1 MTWHFGVNT
10 IGGTQRLPLPVLA
23 LVASVLGG
31 VSAQAQTA
39 IPEPRAIARRRDRRE
54 ARIGEEACLVPR
66 NDTPMKAFVDQWLHL
81 AEASGGNQR
90 TGHQWLQ

>member
-1 MTWHFGVNT
+1 MTWHLGVNM
-10 IGGTQRLPLPVLA
+10 IGGTQRLPVPVLA

-54 ARIGEEACLVPR
+54 ARMGEGARLMPR
-66 NDTPMKAFVDQWLHL
+66 NDTPMKAFVGQRLHL

-90 TGHQWLQ
+90 AGHQWLQ

>member
-23 LVASVLGG
+23 LAASMLGG
-31 VSAQAQTA
+31 GSARAETA
-39 IPEPRAIARRRDRRE
+39 IPEPRAIARRRDRRD
-54 ARIGEEACLVPR
+54 ARMGEEARRMPR
-66 NDTPMKAFVDQWLHL
+66 NDMPMKAFAGQWLHL

-90 TGHQWLQ
+90 TGHQWPQ